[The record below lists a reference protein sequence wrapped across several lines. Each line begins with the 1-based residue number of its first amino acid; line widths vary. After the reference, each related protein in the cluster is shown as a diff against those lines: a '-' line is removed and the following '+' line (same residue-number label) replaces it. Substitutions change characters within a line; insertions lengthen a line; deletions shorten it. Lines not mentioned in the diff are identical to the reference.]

1 MTMKAKN
8 DKPKEKRL
16 SLLFSAVDSQTAAP
30 DREFLD
36 MLRERSTAEFSVS
49 SKTPEKA
56 AIPISL
62 WRIIIKSR
70 VTRLA
75 AAAMIVVAVLVSF
88 GPLGIVGGSGV
99 VWADVAHLM
108 ESMPAMVHQQSR
120 IVTCDG
126 QKISHLS
133 SENVITHFL
142 PDVGYREDMYDQQG
156 QLMLRVYSLHPQ
168 KTSIT
173 VIPILRQYK
182 IEMLSDDQLR
192 AFNMGFVK
200 IVECIKS
207 GEYKK
212 LGHKVINGTKTEGIE
227 FTNPFLVIHTGYPL
241 RFDELLFRMWVD
253 VETSRPVTMEVEATA
268 SDKFFT
274 IWTGGKPIHV
284 QAVLDDIQWHAEID
298 PNVFRPDIPDDY
310 TLMADEADS
319 QDEDKAILGLKGFA
333 EVTAGSYPNRLNM
346 PCILI
351 DGGEA
356 ILRRLGDDA
365 WTGSRR
371 EQAEALWR
379 RVIHGKATCLF
390 YGELLRQGKDVAYFG
405 DIVGAEDTGA
415 VLMRWKIS
423 DDEYRVIFGDLTT
436 QDVSTEQ
443 LAELKGASSGR
454 KQ

>member
-1 MTMKAKN
+1 MKAQN
-8 DKPKEKRL
+8 DNPKEKRL
-16 SLLFSAVDSQTAAP
+16 SSLFSIVDGRTAAP

-36 MLRERSTAEFSVS
+36 MLREQSAAEFSVS
-49 SKTPEKA
+49 SKTREKA
-56 AIPISL
+56 TILISI
-62 WRIIIKSR
+62 WRIITKSR
-70 VTRLA
+70 VARFA

-99 VWADVAHLM
+99 VWADVAQLM
-108 ESMPAMVHQQSR
+108 ESMQAMVHHQSR

-156 QLMLRVYSLHPQ
+156 QLMLRIYSLHPQ

-182 IEMLSDDQLR
+182 IEMLSEDQLR

-212 LGHKVINGTKTEGIE
+212 LGHKVIKGTKTEGIE
-227 FTNPFLVIHTGYPL
+227 FTNLFLVIQTGYPL

-284 QAVLDDIQWHAEID
+284 KAVLDDIQWHAEID
-298 PNVFRPDIPDDY
+298 PNVFRPDIPEDY
-310 TLMADEADS
+310 TLMADESDS

-333 EVTAGSYPNRLNM
+333 EVTGGAYPNRLNM
-346 PCILI
+346 PSFLI

-379 RVIHGKATCLF
+379 RVIRGKATCLF
-390 YGELLRQGKDVAYFG
+390 YGELLRQGKDAAYFG
-405 DIVGAEDTGA
+405 DTVGAEDTGD

-423 DDEYRVIFGDLTT
+423 DDKYRVVFGDLST
-436 QDVSTEQ
+436 QDVSTEH
-443 LAELKGASSGR
+443 LAELEGASSER